1 MQIALEGAQRSIRE
15 HEKFIFVLI
24 RMLNDRALP
33 VARPDS
39 VTKSGVEPTC
49 PLPFAICQLQWYN

>member
-39 VTKSGVEPTC
+39 VTKSGVEPGKTW
-49 PLPFAICQLQWYN
+49 LLTTAAETR